1 MPKFTNV
8 RNACCDAITGER
20 LKPSD
25 NVFDTEIANRRDTMM
40 SRSRT
45 RLLKEETIVWLAE
58 QAGYVVTKRDVGDS
72 GDTKNVDESDARIG
86 NGEAEAGKP
95 KAGGKSIP
103 KRRSDGSVKD

>member
-8 RNACCDAITGER
+8 RNACCDAVTGER

-25 NVFDTEIANRRDTMM
+25 NVFDTDIANRRDTMM

-58 QAGYVVTKRDVGDS
+58 QAGYVVTKRNVGDS
-72 GDTKNVDESDARIG
+72 GDTKNVDESDASIG

>member
-8 RNACCDAITGER
+8 RNACCDAVTGER

-72 GDTKNVDESDARIG
+72 GDTKNVDEPDVSVG
-86 NGEAEAGKP
+86 NREAEVGKP
-95 KAGGKSIP
+95 KAGGKSAA
-103 KRRSDGSVKD
+103 KRRSDGPIKD